1 MATEETLSPKARK
14 AALFDHLRRA
24 ILTLELAPGADLD
37 EAELCERFDLS
48 RTPVREILRE
58 LDGLGYA
65 NWRDNRGARVSDL
78 STRTLHDFFLAAPMI
93 YGAIL
98 RLAARNTND
107 IQLAELRAAQET
119 FREAIHSGSAAAR
132 ALANTRFHEITGA
145 MAGNTYLLPSF
156 HRLLIDHARIGMTFY
171 QPTTQAMADNLSE
184 ACTQHD
190 AIIAAIAAR
199 DEEAAADLSDAHW
212 ALSKHEIERY
222 VLPAA
227 LNAPL
232 GRLPLTPSA

>member
-14 AALFDHLRRA
+14 AALFDHLKRA

-65 NWRDNRGARVSDL
+65 VWRDKRGARVSDL

-98 RLAARNTND
+98 RLVLVFTEFE
-107 IQLAELRAAQET
+107 Q
-119 FREAIHSGSAAAR
+119 G
-132 ALANTRFHEITGA
+132 
-145 MAGNTYLLPSF
+145 F
-156 HRLLIDHARIGMTFY
+156 HR
-171 QPTTQAMADNLSE
+171 
-184 ACTQHD
+184 
-190 AIIAAIAAR
+190 
-199 DEEAAADLSDAHW
+199 
-212 ALSKHEIERY
+212 
-222 VLPAA
+222 V
-227 LNAPL
+227 
-232 GRLPLTPSA
+232 